1 MIQPRTT
8 VASPLRDEKP
18 LLEKLAR
25 LLLAREVVDHETL
38 RQLMESD
45 ASQKANGQHASE
57 SMALQAQTPN
67 ESIHT
72 SG

>member
-1 MIQPRTT
+1 M
-8 VASPLRDEKP
+8 ASPLRDEKP

-45 ASQKANGQHASE
+45 ASQKANEQLPSE
-57 SMALQAQTPN
+57 SMTLQAQTPN
-67 ESIHT
+67 EPIHT
-72 SG
+72 NG